1 VSLHPELKAA
11 LRKLLTTGFLD
22 APEDLRCYSYD
33 MFARAEP
40 ETVVLPESTEQA
52 AEVMA
57 LAQRYE
63 TPVTPRGAG
72 TSLTGGPTP
81 VRGGLVLGT
90 ARMNNVLDLSRADR
104 IARVQAGV
112 VTAHLQRAVM
122 EQGLFYPPNP
132 TSADYCTLGGNVATN
147 AGGAS
152 GVKYGVT
159 RDYLTGL
166 TAVLPGGE
174 ILSTGGRCMK
184 DVAGYDLTR
193 LLCGSEGRLALVTEA
208 SVRLL
213 PKPEAVR
220 AMSAYFPDIKSTAEA
235 VAAIMSSGY
244 APCTLELMDR
254 AFLRAVKQAYE
265 FDFPADAQALLLI
278 EVDGFETTLNDQM
291 QAIARICKEQG
302 AFQTTVAADEAE
314 RQSLWQA
321 RRGGTA
327 ALVRQASFMVSLD
340 YAVPVS
346 LLPEAVDRIGAL
358 GGKHGLEVVVIA
370 HAGDGNLHPLVIYD
384 PKDTAQAAA
393 FAAFDRDACNAVLE
407 LGGTLSGEHG
417 IGMEKAAHLP
427 RQLSPA
433 FLRLAREI
441 KRSFDPRDLLNP
453 GKCESA
459 CGNED

>member
-1 VSLHPELKAA
+1 MSLHAELKAA
-11 LRKLLTTGFLD
+11 LRKAVPTGYLD
-22 APEDLRCYSYD
+22 APEDLRVYSYD

-40 ETVVLPESTEQA
+40 EAVVLPESTEQA
-52 AEVMA
+52 AEVLA
-57 LAQRYE
+57 LAERFE
-63 TPVTPRGAG
+63 TPVTPRGSG

-90 ARMNNVLDLSRADR
+90 ARMNKVLDLSRADR
-104 IARVQAGV
+104 IARIQAGV
-112 VTAHLQRAVM
+112 ITAQLQRAVL

-174 ILSTGGRCMK
+174 ILATGGRCMK
-184 DVAGYDLTR
+184 DVAGYDITR
-193 LLCGSEGRLALVTEA
+193 LLCGSEGRLALITEA

-220 AMSAYFPDIKSTAEA
+220 AMSAYFTDLKATAEA

-254 AFLRAVKQAYE
+254 AFLKAVKQAYD
-265 FDFPADAQALLLI
+265 FDFPAEAQALLLI
-278 EVDGFETTLNDQM
+278 EVDGPETTLGGQM
-291 QAIARICKEQG
+291 QAIARLCKEHG
-302 AFQTTVAADEAE
+302 AFQTTVAADETE
-314 RQSLWQA
+314 RAALWQA

-327 ALVRQASFMVSLD
+327 ALVRQVSFMVSLD

-346 LLPEAVDRIGAL
+346 LLPTAVERIGQI
-358 GGKHGLEVVVIA
+358 GRTHGLDVVVIA
-370 HAGDGNLHPLVIYD
+370 HAGDGNLHPMVIYD
-384 PKDTAQAAA
+384 PSDAAQSAA

-417 IGMEKAAHLP
+417 IGLEKAAHLP

-453 GKCESA
+453 GKCESF
-459 CGNED
+459 CSDED